1 MFVQIGALTHDL
13 LLSRRCSLF
22 SLVIVQSFGQSYDT
36 YMQSIKYIIFY
47 LGFCYILIRYT
58 LYTFSH
64 SFQNNLG
71 HLKMALLML
80 RTHDLSWQ
88 DHVANIEFMVNP
100 VHNQLLLNKHKTLAS
115 KCDQIKKSYD
125 SEMKTKQKNH
135 IIDIRM
141 MERKKRALQI
151 RKSEIRSSKGSR
163 DFSRTDAVPRSGNNN
178 IPKTNIVRGQSAPPN
193 VSSTF
198 MTEVDASP
206 RDADEADDNSL
217 FASPIPRAKT
227 INVWYSATSTHE
239 GIQRPMTQSSIK
251 SSARKKSVRFDDRST
266 LLGSEHVKKD
276 DIHYKVKLFLDA
288 QKDFNA
294 RPLSYMGR
302 YTENVGRVS
311 VQRSTLA
318 AKRYNNTKLD
328 TTTLVN
334 VFDDLCQNRTL
345 DNFKRLSALA
355 NRVKTNHKLARN
367 TSVVPA
373 MGTLKSVRR
382 FKEIIQHDDAIT
394 AN

>member
-1 MFVQIGALTHDL
+1 
-13 LLSRRCSLF
+13 
-22 SLVIVQSFGQSYDT
+22 
-36 YMQSIKYIIFY
+36 
-47 LGFCYILIRYT
+47 
-58 LYTFSH
+58 
-64 SFQNNLG
+64 
-71 HLKMALLML
+71 ML

-100 VHNQLLLNKHKTLAS
+100 AHNQLLLNKHKTLAS
-115 KCDQIKKSYD
+115 KCDQIKRSYD
-125 SEMKTKQKNH
+125 SEMKTKQKNYV
-135 IIDIRM
+135 IDIRM

-163 DFSRTDAVPRSGNNN
+163 EFSRTDTVPRSGNNN

-206 RDADEADDNSL
+206 RDADEADDTSV
-217 FASPIPRAKT
+217 FASPMPRAKT

-239 GIQRPMTQSSIK
+239 GTQRPMTQSSIK

-266 LLGSEHVKKD
+266 LLDSEHLKKD
-276 DIHYKVKLFLDA
+276 DLHYKVKLFLDA

-311 VQRSTLA
+311 IQRSTLA
-318 AKRYNNTKLD
+318 AKRYNTTKLD

-334 VFDDLCQNRTL
+334 VFDDLCQNRSL